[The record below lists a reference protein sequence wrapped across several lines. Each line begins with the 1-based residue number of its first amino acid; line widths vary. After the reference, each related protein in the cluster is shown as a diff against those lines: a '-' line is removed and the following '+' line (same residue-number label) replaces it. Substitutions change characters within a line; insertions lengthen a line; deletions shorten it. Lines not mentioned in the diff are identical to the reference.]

1 MATPV
6 VARYRDTGAEAG
18 NRRWVILLGIMS
30 MAAAAILMFV
40 GASLG
45 TLYAAVLVLGVL
57 AVVVMIVAPIF
68 GIVVFIGTL
77 LLGLPAFLAGDG
89 RLTAN
94 NLLGLVLRRRP
105 HDPGVLEPRPLVHQD
120 APGHP
125 VRPDRLR
132 PRRVTHARPARVHP
146 AGATAEGL
154 HREHA
159 VHLREPPG
167 LPLHVRQFRPEQEAR
182 AARPARRP
190 RVHHGGDPVGLQQ
203 PGQLQGRRGHRHRQ
217 DDRHGHREGDGVPGA
232 VGYDLLGQ
240 EREPAGLH
248 VQRQH
253 PADLDVHPDRAQPGG
268 SRHRASG

>member
-1 MATPV
+1 
-6 VARYRDTGAEAG
+6 
-18 NRRWVILLGIMS
+18 
-30 MAAAAILMFV
+30 
-40 GASLG
+40 
-45 TLYAAVLVLGVL
+45 
-57 AVVVMIVAPIF
+57 MIVAPIARHRRLHRHAAPRPSRLSRR
-68 GIVVFIGTL
+68 GR
-77 LLGLPAFLAGDG
+77 PADG
-89 RLTAN
+89 EQSARPHP
-94 NLLGLVLRRRP
+94 RRRP
-105 HDPGVLEPRPLVHQD
+105 HGSGVLEPRPLVHQD
-120 APGHP
+120 ARGHP
-125 VRPDRLR
+125 VRADRLR
-132 PRRVTHARPARVHP
+132 PRRVTHARSARVHP
-146 AGATAEGL
+146 ARATAEGL

-232 VGYDLLGQ
+232 VGHDVLGQ

-253 PADLDVHPDRAQPGG
+253 PADLDVHPDRAQPARSASSGFAVDARSWPA
-268 SRHRASG
+268 SRSRPRRAAAS